1 MNIHNSID
9 THSIVRAYSSIENI
23 HSIESER
30 EKVQSST
37 EFQEWCKRYSIGSR
51 VHSIDTK
58 ATELMRQYGE
68 RYTNWVKSN
77 SKI

>member
-1 MNIHNSID
+1 MSSISNSI
-9 THSIVRAYSSIENI
+9 VKAYSSIENI
-23 HSIESER
+23 HSIERER

-37 EFQEWCKRYSIGSR
+37 EFQLWCKKYNIGSR
-51 VHSIDTK
+51 VHKVDTK
-58 ATELMRQYGE
+58 ATELMAQYSE

>member
-1 MNIHNSID
+1 MSSISNSI
-9 THSIVRAYSSIENI
+9 VKAYSSIERV

-37 EFQEWCKRYSIGSR
+37 EFQLWCKKYSIGSR

-68 RYTNWVKSN
+68 RYTNWVKSKN
-77 SKI
+77 KS

>member
-1 MNIHNSID
+1 MSS
-9 THSIVRAYSSIENI
+9 SIVQGYSNIERV
-23 HSIESER
+23 HSIERER

-37 EFQEWCKRYSIGSR
+37 EFQEWCRKYSIGSR

-68 RYTNWVKSN
+68 RYTNWVKSK
-77 SKI
+77 S